1 MASIEEINATVAA
14 MLQAGSSFSE
24 VRDFLE
30 QSSVGELDS
39 EAKEQIRQNLI
50 DNIISPDLGEKPEGQ
65 ISNPDDNAYTGAKVG
80 VEPVDDQSDSFL
92 DNPLPQTSQP
102 DPTEEYEVVAGDYL
116 GKIAADSDT
125 TVAALIEL
133 NPELEANPDLI
144 EIGQTITLSSDTPLD
159 TPTTDAPETMPE
171 PEEPADPEWLQQ
183 EQLLLQQEQKAE
195 ETAYN
200 EANAAADSYEEA
212 KKATEAL
219 EAEIAARGYTG
230 TASTEGDPLQAQLL
244 AAKIA
249 EEKAS
254 ESYQDAYSELNEQK
268 DVVSEQKYVTAEAES
283 TYSEQLAGEQAQA
296 ELDKAASDAV
306 IAVVTTDIMQ
316 GEDVSADSLEQLE
329 AAAKQAYD
337 TLTTAAQADDQGQ
350 YEKEQVENLE
360 KLVEDTTELYETAD
374 KAYTEVQDK
383 VVEEAERETKE
394 TDALI
399 GSLYNEDGI
408 DRDEQGNLK
417 VGENLDTKAEQ
428 DAALAAIDEQIE
440 DIESLLGTQTKEF
453 IDVDGDGIQ
462 DPGEVVN
469 ASNAELLGAETISSL
484 EAQKAELLKLEGDII
499 AATDLIKASEELI
512 AAGGDP
518 NAKAMQSFWAN
529 APKYD
534 PKVQF
539 RFKVMIGAATQT
551 GMSLQDALGDGIETS
566 PSGDPYNDI
575 PDDTKGNVWYAKS
588 VDKPTI
594 QLATFAE
601 NFYPTGY
608 TVSNVTPMIE
618 TPTFSTISMTLV
630 DPTYPNATRKLLR
643 WFRRAGYNDHQ
654 TPTTNKAL
662 GKSPVNVFMESIGPV
677 EIQQLDSDGEP
688 LETWTLMDAFPA
700 EINFGKLDY
709 SSSDLVEISIVW
721 KYRSFKARMHVKG
734 AEEDFTYFNNYQ
746 AQDGGGDG
754 CEARYLREGK
764 KLGRTKDEWKRRLP
778 DGDPCK

>member
-50 DNIISPDLGEKPEGQ
+50 DNIISPDLGEKPEGE
-65 ISNPDDNAYTGAKVG
+65 IPSYGDSEN
-80 VEPVDDQSDSFL
+80 QSDSFL

-102 DPTEEYEVVAGDYL
+102 DPTVEYEVASGDYL
-116 GKIAADSDT
+116 GKIAADNDT

-144 EIGQTITLSSDTPLD
+144 EIGQTITLSSDAPLD
-159 TPTTDAPETMPE
+159 TPAPDEKINIFADDYE
-171 PEEPADPEWLQQ
+171 PEESTDPEWLQKQ
-183 EQLLLQQEQKAE
+183 QKAE

-254 ESYQDAYSELNEQK
+254 EASQDAYSEFIEQK
-268 DVVSEQKYVTAEAES
+268 DFTAEKES
-283 TYSEQLAGEQAQA
+283 LYSEQLAGEQAQA

-608 TVSNVTPMIE
+608 SVSNVTPMIE
-618 TPTFSTISMTLV
+618 TPTFSTISMVLV

-709 SSSDLVEISIVW
+709 SSADLVEISIVW
-721 KYRSFKARMHVKG
+721 KYRSFKAQMHVKG
-734 AEEDFTYFNNYQ
+734 AEEDFTYFNNYV
-746 AQDGGGDG
+746 APDAGGDG

-764 KLGRTKDEWKRRLP
+764 KLGRTKDEWKSRLP

>member
-30 QSSVGELDS
+30 QSSVGSMDS
-39 EAKEQIRQNLI
+39 ASKEKIYSAYEEARTATLAETSDGL
-50 DNIISPDLGEKPEGQ
+50 LGEKPEGE
-65 ISNPDDNAYTGAKVG
+65 ITSYGDS
-80 VEPVDDQSDSFL
+80 ESQSDSFL

-102 DPTEEYEVVAGDYL
+102 DPAAPDPTEEYEVVGGDYL
-116 GKIAADSDT
+116 IKIAADNDT
-125 TVAALIEL
+125 TVDALIEL

-144 EIGQTITLSSDTPLD
+144 EIGQTITLSETVIPC
-159 TPTTDAPETMPE
+159 TPTTDATPAPDEALSQ
-171 PEEPADPEWLQQ
+171 PEEPADPDYLAV
-183 EQLLLQQEQKAE
+183 QKQNYEDAATVSDQTEAAYVALKE
-195 ETAYN
+195 ER
-200 EANAAADSYEEA
+200 
-212 KKATEAL
+212 EAL
-219 EAEIAARGYTG
+219 EAEIAAGGDTG
-230 TASTEGDPLQAQLL
+230 TVAISADIEGDSLQAQLL

-249 EEKAS
+249 EEKALQVAS
-254 ESYQDAYSELNEQK
+254 DARMDLIEEG
-268 DVVSEQKYVTAEAES
+268 DVLDQAES
-283 TYSEQLAGEQAQA
+283 LYSEQLAGEQAQA
-296 ELDKAASDAV
+296 DLDKAAGDAV
-306 IAVVTTDIMQ
+306 TEVMTTDIMQ
-316 GEDVSADSLEQLE
+316 GKDVSADSLEQLE

-360 KLVEDTTELYETAD
+360 KLVEDTTELYETATT
-374 KAYTEVQDK
+374 AYTEVQDK

-408 DRDEQGNLK
+408 DRDEQGNLT
-417 VGENLDTKAEQ
+417 VGENLDTVAEQ
-428 DAALAAIDEQIE
+428 EAALAAIDEQIE

-453 IDVDGDGIQ
+453 VDVDGDGIQ

-469 ASNAELLGAETISSL
+469 ASNAELLGDEAISDL

-499 AATDLIKASEELI
+499 AATDLIKATDALI

-551 GMSLQDALGDGIETS
+551 GMSLQDALGDGIEVS

-575 PDDTKGNVWYAKS
+575 PDDTNGNVWYAKS

-618 TPTFSTISMTLV
+618 TPTFSTISMVLV

-643 WFRRAGYNDHQ
+643 WFRRAGYNDTQ
-654 TPTTNKAL
+654 TPATNKAL
-662 GKSPVNVFMESIGPV
+662 GNLPAVKVFMDSIGPV
-677 EIQQLDSDGEP
+677 EIQQLDSNGKP

-746 AQDGGGDG
+746 AQDAGGSG
-754 CEARYLREGK
+754 CEARYQREGK
-764 KLGRTKDEWKRRLP
+764 KLGRTKDQWKSRLP